1 MYASFLG
8 ISEALHL
15 DILLIVQN
23 GWHDILHEGEYAVGG
38 KAISTASGGGGQP
51 FLISFVLTLLNVA
64 KILAF
69 SKREAGLDDETLLG
83 QLEELAQSLE
93 IEIRYEPLK
102 REGSFFPG
110 GLCRIKGEYVLI
122 LNSTATIED
131 KIHTLAKAVNRF
143 DLSRVYLRP
152 GLREFLDKL

>member
-1 MYASFLG
+1 
-8 ISEALHL
+8 
-15 DILLIVQN
+15 
-23 GWHDILHEGEYAVGG
+23 LHEGEYAVGG

-83 QLEELAQSLE
+83 QLEELAQS
-93 IEIRYEPLK
+93 
-102 REGSFFPG
+102 PG